1 MGTGLIGPS
10 FFWGR
15 EPFHPPR
22 DSLIVSTES
31 SPETRADE
39 LLAIRCQLG
48 EREAF
53 DTLIARWHEPV
64 WRYLRRL
71 TNSDDAAAD
80 LSQDTWLKVLRGIAQ
95 LRAPASLRAW
105 LFGIARR
112 VAMDRLRRQ
121 YTRAEDGDTVLEDLP
136 MPQPDTD
143 LESDLEALQDNIER
157 LPLRERET
165 LALFYLRELT
175 IDEIAGLLDVPAGTV
190 KSRLYRARQ
199 LLRTHFQGAN
209 P

>member
-1 MGTGLIGPS
+1 M
-10 FFWGR
+10 
-15 EPFHPPR
+15 
-22 DSLIVSTES
+22 STDS
-31 SPETRADE
+31 SPDFRADE

-48 EREAF
+48 ERDAY
-53 DTLIARWHEPV
+53 DALISRWHEPV

-80 LSQDTWLKVLRGIAQ
+80 LTQDTWLKVLRGIAN
-95 LRAPASLRAW
+95 LREPASLRAW

-121 YTRAEDGDTVLEDLP
+121 YARPVADDAAIEEIPAQVADA
-136 MPQPDTD
+136 D
-143 LESDLEALQDNIER
+143 LESDLAALEAGMDS
-157 LPLRERET
+157 LPWREREA

-175 IDEIAGLLDVPAGTV
+175 IEQIAALLDVPAGTV
-190 KSRLYRARQ
+190 KSRLFRARG
-199 LLRTHFQGAN
+199 LLRKQLAGES

>member
-1 MGTGLIGPS
+1 MTQ
-10 FFWGR
+10 
-15 EPFHPPR
+15 PPAN
-22 DSLIVSTES
+22 STDA
-31 SPETRADE
+31 RADE

-53 DTLIARWHEPV
+53 DALIARWHDPI

-71 TNSDDAAAD
+71 TDSDDQAAD
-80 LSQDTWLKVLRGIAQ
+80 LAQDTWLKILRGIAT
-95 LRAPASLRAW
+95 LREPASLRAW

-121 YTRAEDGDTVLEDLP
+121 YARPTDPDTVLDDLP
-136 MPQPDTD
+136 APETD
-143 LESDLEALQDNIER
+143 STLEADLAALETKLGM

-165 LALFYLRELT
+165 LALFYLRELS
-175 IDEIAGLLDVPAGTV
+175 IEEIAGLLAVPAGTV
-190 KSRLYRARQ
+190 KSRLFRARQ
-199 LLRTHFQGAN
+199 LLRNAFTGAK

>member
-1 MGTGLIGPS
+1 MTHSPAN
-10 FFWGR
+10 
-15 EPFHPPR
+15 
-22 DSLIVSTES
+22 STDA
-31 SPETRADE
+31 RADE

-53 DTLIARWHEPV
+53 DALIARWHDPV

-80 LSQDTWLKVLRGIAQ
+80 LSQDAWLKVLRGIAS
-95 LRAPASLRAW
+95 LREPASLRPW

-112 VAMDRLRRQ
+112 VAMDRLRRKYAQ
-121 YTRAEDGDTVLEDLP
+121 PSEADTELDELAAPEPDSDVEAELAS
-136 MPQPDTD
+136 
-143 LESDLEALQDNIER
+143 LESKLDV

-165 LALFYLRELT
+165 LALFYLRELS
-175 IDEIAGLLDVPAGTV
+175 IEQIASLLAVPAGTV
-190 KSRLYRARQ
+190 KSRLFRARQ
-199 LLRTHFQGAN
+199 LLRNQFTGER

>member
-1 MGTGLIGPS
+1 M
-10 FFWGR
+10 
-15 EPFHPPR
+15 
-22 DSLIVSTES
+22 STQS
-31 SPETRADE
+31 SSDTRADE

-48 EREAF
+48 ERDAF
-53 DTLIARWHEPV
+53 DALITRWHEPI

-80 LSQDTWLKVLRGIAQ
+80 LAQDTWLKVLRGIAT
-95 LRAPASLRAW
+95 LREPSSLRPW
-105 LFGIARR
+105 LFGVARR

-121 YTRAEDGDTVLEDLP
+121 YARAEDSGAVLEDIAAPESDAGLEA
-136 MPQPDTD
+136 DLAA
-143 LESDLEALQDNIER
+143 LESKLEK

-175 IDEIAGLLDVPAGTV
+175 IEEIAALLAVPAGTV
-190 KSRLYRARQ
+190 KSRLHRARQ
-199 LLRTHFQGAN
+199 QLRNEYTGAT

>member
-1 MGTGLIGPS
+1 M
-10 FFWGR
+10 
-15 EPFHPPR
+15 
-22 DSLIVSTES
+22 STES
-31 SPETRADE
+31 SIETRADE

-48 EREAF
+48 ERQAF
-53 DTLIARWHEPV
+53 DALIARWHDPI

-71 TNSDDAAAD
+71 ADSDDAAAD
-80 LSQDTWLKVLRGIAQ
+80 LAQDTWLKVLRGITS
-95 LRAPASLRAW
+95 LREPGSLRAW

-121 YTRAEDGDTVLEDLP
+121 YVRAEEGDAALEDLP
-136 MPQPDTD
+136 ATVSDAD
-143 LESDLEALQDNIER
+143 LESDLATLEVGVNA

-175 IDEIAGLLDVPAGTV
+175 IEQIASLLAVPAGTV
-190 KSRLYRARQ
+190 KSRLFRARR
-199 LLRTHFQGAN
+199 LLRAGLNTLET

>member
-1 MGTGLIGPS
+1 
-10 FFWGR
+10 
-15 EPFHPPR
+15 
-22 DSLIVSTES
+22 V
-31 SPETRADE
+31 SPETSPEGRADE

-53 DTLIARWHEPV
+53 DALIARWHEPI

-80 LSQDTWLKVLRGIAQ
+80 LAQDTWLKVLRGIAS
-95 LRAPASLRAW
+95 LREPASLRAW

-121 YTRAEDGDTVLEDLP
+121 YTQAVDDVIVLED
-136 MPQPDTD
+136 MPAPAGDLD
-143 LESDLEALQDNIER
+143 LESDLQTLDAGLHS

-165 LALFYLRELT
+165 LALFYLHELS
-175 IDEIAGLLDVPAGTV
+175 IEQIATLLDVPTGTV
-190 KSRLYRARQ
+190 KSRLFRARQ
-199 LLRTHFQGAN
+199 LLRKTLSGESI
-209 P
+209 